1 MGLAPKTTG
10 RAVELEPGGVIRI
23 AISQAAFDAIAG
35 TMALGMILLA
45 APAYAGSRFG
55 GGFHGGGG
63 FHRGGFSAFHRSG
76 GRVRGFFG
84 GYGYGYGYNCG
95 LGFDS
100 GGYDYGYG
108 GGYGYGH
115 GYGYGGGAGNA
126 VSISNGLTGGYVPDP
141 VGADIPPLII
151 PTNCWVRRAA
161 YNPSGAYFGQVLVD
175 LCRPSDSVTVTG
187 LKARSKTPGPGTGQ
201 PGADQ
206 GKP

>member
-1 MGLAPKTTG
+1 
-10 RAVELEPGGVIRI
+10 VIRI

-84 GYGYGYGYNCG
+84 GCGYNCG

-108 GGYGYGH
+108 GG
-115 GYGYGGGAGNA
+115 AGNA
-126 VSISNGLTGGYVPDP
+126 VSISDGLTGGYVPDP

-161 YNPSGAYFGQVLVD
+161 YDPSGAYFGQVLVD